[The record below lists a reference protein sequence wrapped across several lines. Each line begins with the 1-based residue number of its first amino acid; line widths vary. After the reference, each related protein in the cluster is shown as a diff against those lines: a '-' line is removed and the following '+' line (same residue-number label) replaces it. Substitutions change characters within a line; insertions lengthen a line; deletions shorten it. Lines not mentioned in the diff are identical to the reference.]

1 LTINCYILVT
11 YPVNREKAKKR
22 GKGKGTEGGE
32 RRELWTNSQKE
43 VERREW
49 NGEGASSLS

>member
-32 RRELWTNSQKE
+32 RRELWTNSQKG